1 LCCVGWGG
9 GGGGGG
15 GRLSALDL
23 DWGTSVIFFALNTMR
38 KV

>member
-1 LCCVGWGG
+1 VWGG
-9 GGGGGG
+9 GGGGRGG
-15 GRLSALDL
+15 GLLGLSALDL